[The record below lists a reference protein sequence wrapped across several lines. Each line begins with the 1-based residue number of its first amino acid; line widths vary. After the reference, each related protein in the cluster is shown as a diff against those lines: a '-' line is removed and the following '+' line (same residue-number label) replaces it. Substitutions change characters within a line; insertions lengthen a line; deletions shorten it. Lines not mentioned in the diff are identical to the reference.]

1 LLRVAEVRFVVGSRV
16 DTSSSCKS
24 VTANTLQIAD
34 ERLRAL
40 GGAIGT
46 GLFIGS
52 GSILSLVGPAPLF
65 MGYLTL
71 MFVVYVVM
79 GDLAEMTTYLPLNGI
94 TIPYFVR
101 RFVEP
106 SLAFARWVRDPVDD
120 VSCADDQK
128 WLELLVRVCHA
139 RGS

>member
-1 LLRVAEVRFVVGSRV
+1 
-16 DTSSSCKS
+16 
-24 VTANTLQIAD
+24 
-34 ERLRAL
+34 
-40 GGAIGT
+40 
-46 GLFIGS
+46 
-52 GSILSLVGPAPLF
+52 

-106 SLAFARWVRDPVDD
+106 SLAFAR
-120 VSCADDQK
+120 
-128 WLELLVRVCHA
+128 
-139 RGS
+139 

>member
-1 LLRVAEVRFVVGSRV
+1 LLRAAEVRFVVVWRA
-16 DTSSSCKS
+16 DIFSSCKDA
-24 VTANTLQIAD
+24 TATTIKAAYWQA
-34 ERLRAL
+34 RAL

-106 SLAFARWVRDPVDD
+106 SLAFAR
-120 VSCADDQK
+120 
-128 WLELLVRVCHA
+128 
-139 RGS
+139 